1 MCSQYSAAEFPQRG
15 DNPGTWRGSTPRGS
29 RDRELQT
36 HQVGKGGWLGGR
48 QQGVA
53 ASSEPATPCLLA
65 SRKLA
70 GQEFGWLRCRP
81 GPAPRPRPA

>member
-36 HQVGKGGWLGGR
+36 HQVGKGRVAWRQTTGR
-48 QQGVA
+48 RRLIA
-53 ASSEPATPCLLA
+53 CCYEAET
-65 SRKLA
+65 
-70 GQEFGWLRCRP
+70 
-81 GPAPRPRPA
+81 PAPRMCGGGTTSRPSGSRGCADHR

>member
-36 HQVGKGGWLGGR
+36 HQVGKESDRTDFGHKRYR
-48 QQGVA
+48 QGKA
-53 ASSEPATPCLLA
+53 DREPAA
-65 SRKLA
+65 HRGSR
-70 GQEFGWLRCRP
+70 EP
-81 GPAPRPRPA
+81 